1 MIVIVQIYT
10 LHDTMLQLHTVYGL
24 AQSKIQRNLQI
35 FEKKKR
41 FSLSIILNNIILIL
55 ILI

>member
-1 MIVIVQIYT
+1 MIVIAQIYT
-10 LHDTMLQLHTVYGL
+10 LHDTMLQLHTVFGP
-24 AQSKIQRNLQI
+24 AQSKIQPNLQI
-35 FEKKKR
+35 FKKKR